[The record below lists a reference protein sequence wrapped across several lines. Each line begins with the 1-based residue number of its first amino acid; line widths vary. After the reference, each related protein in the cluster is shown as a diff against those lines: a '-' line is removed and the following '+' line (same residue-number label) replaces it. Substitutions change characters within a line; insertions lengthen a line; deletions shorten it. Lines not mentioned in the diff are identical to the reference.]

1 MEVVEMT
8 TATAPRVTRDI
19 LEVRWHMATT
29 DVARFQG
36 ESGWSSVNHKRLTRL
51 LEGIEELGAL
61 LVDEVGDHVRPGGPS
76 EQETLASLVWDE
88 LNPYIRDRLLAW
100 AESIESK
107 RAERRAGA
115 AS

>member
-1 MEVVEMT
+1 MT
-8 TATAPRVTRDI
+8 TAAETPRVTRDI
-19 LEVRWHMATT
+19 LEVR
-29 DVARFQG
+29 
-36 ESGWSSVNHKRLTRL
+36 SVRCS
-51 LEGIEELGAL
+51 
-61 LVDEVGDHVRPGGPS
+61 VGDHVRPGGPS